1 MACKFFNGYIEQMT
15 ISRSSM
21 GCQLTGNRRM
31 ALTEKGKKIRNEM
44 RKKYGSKRGDQVFY
58 ASANK
63 GTITGVEEGMKKK
76 SVKNMSKG
84 GKSLLGSLSPV
95 YGIAT
100 GEGLFGKIGA
110 GGALGAVGKLIERS
124 RDDDEEKKE
133 GTTGDAMKAT
143 AMNAAARPATMAA
156 TAAPRAMKRGGS
168 TGRSRPIDGIAVK
181 GKTKGRMC

>member
-1 MACKFFNGYIEQMT
+1 MT

-21 GCQLTGNRRM
+21 GSQLTGNRRM

-76 SVKNMSKG
+76 SVKKMSSG

-133 GTTGDAMKAT
+133 GTAGDAMKAT